1 MKKTGNK
8 FLDII
13 SEAEEE
19 SLKEEENSLKKD
31 NPQTEDAEDGAQA
44 STSEEKDIL
53 PENKE
58 EEEEDKDISPQP
70 VKKDGSIPPETIP
83 ADKVKAP
90 ASFNEEQR
98 KTFSAL
104 PPDGQKIIADI
115 YHSMNADYSR
125 KTMQTAQARR
135 EIEEALKPIDGFFN
149 NIKEVG
155 EYVSSMVRFEQE
167 FAKNPIRTL
176 RIMAENAGVSMDQL
190 VNFQPNPMEE
200 AIAPLKSQIEALRSQ
215 LSAHK
220 PVQTRDFREDE
231 GNYDAALEQLAN
243 AKDENGNLK
252 FPHFKELAPYMGMI
266 MRRDGHEDIQKA
278 YEEALYYLPA
288 TREEVLKSQKDKLT
302 AELSKAAELK
312 KAKKA
317 AALQMPSPDYD
328 AVAPAKKGSLLD
340 LIAETE
346 KELSGN

>member
-13 SEAEEE
+13 SEAQEE
-19 SLKEEENSLKKD
+19 SLKQEENSLKKD
-31 NPQTEDAEDGAQA
+31 NPQTEEAENGAPA
-44 STSEEKDIL
+44 STAGKKDIL

-58 EEEEDKDISPQP
+58 NKEEEENKDISTKPA
-70 VKKDGSIPPETIP
+70 KSDGTFT

-149 NIKEVG
+149 NIQEVG
-155 EYVSSMVRFEQE
+155 EYVSSMVQFERE

-200 AIAPLKSQIEALRSQ
+200 AIAPLKAQIEALRSQ
-215 LSAHK
+215 LSAHQ
-220 PVQTRDFREDE
+220 PAQTRNFRENE
-231 GNYDAALEQLAN
+231 GNYDAELEQLAN

-302 AELSKAAELK
+302 AELAKAAELK